1 MESYQGRNEAF
12 GESEV
17 FLEFQR
23 LLARAAKVDRSVLII
38 GERGSGKELAAGRL
52 HHLSSRWNAPFVT
65 LNCAALPPG
74 LIESELFGHE
84 SGAFTGAAGERKG
97 RFEEAHG
104 GSLFLDEIGLIPIE
118 VQEKILR
125 AVEYGTFQRVGS
137 SRTVEV
143 DVRIIG
149 AANHDLPSL
158 CEQGVFKHDLLDR
171 LSFEV
176 LFIPP
181 LRVRGNDILMLAE
194 QFAGRMA
201 RELGRTEMPFFSE
214 EARRIISSHHWP
226 GNIREL
232 KNTVE
237 RAVYRADG
245 PMVDTL
251 ILDPFR
257 NPWEERGPEAA
268 DTAGATGAADTAGK
282 NALPSDAL
290 SPEGAPLPP
299 LGLDDHSRRGDALS
313 PERAP
318 LPPEGWP
325 RDIKA
330 AVRRLESAWLK
341 AAMIRA
347 EGRQGKA
354 AEMLGLSY
362 DQFRGMYRKFREETD
377 VSYAA
382 RTDSR

>member
-52 HHLSSRWNAPFVT
+52 HHLSGRWNAPFVT

-149 AANHDLPSL
+149 AANQDLPSL
-158 CEQGVFKHDLLDR
+158 CEQGVFKRDLLDR

-181 LRVRGNDILMLAE
+181 LRVRGDDVLMLAE

-214 EARRIISSHHWP
+214 EARRIISGHSWP

-237 RAVYRADG
+237 RAVYRGDG
-245 PMVDTL
+245 PVVDTL

-257 NPWEERGPEAA
+257 NPWEEKGLEAA
-268 DTAGATGAADTAGK
+268 DAAGAAGAAGK
-282 NALPSDAL
+282 NALSSDAL
-290 SPEGAPLPP
+290 SSEGAPLSP

-313 PERAP
+313 SGGAP

-354 AEMLGLSY
+354 AELLGLSY

>member
-52 HHLSSRWNAPFVT
+52 HHLSGRWNAPFVT

-149 AANHDLPSL
+149 AANQDLPSL

-181 LRVRGNDILMLAE
+181 LRVRGDDVLMLAE

-214 EARRIISSHHWP
+214 EARRIISGHPWP

-237 RAVYRADG
+237 RAVYRGDG
-245 PMVDTL
+245 PVVDTL

-257 NPWEERGPEAA
+257 NPWEEKARSG
-268 DTAGATGAADTAGK
+268 GAADK
-282 NALPSDAL
+282 NALS
-290 SPEGAPLPP
+290 SG
-299 LGLDDHSRRGDALS
+299 G
-313 PERAP
+313 AP

-354 AEMLGLSY
+354 AELLGLSY